1 MHTHYDH
8 SHSPSSHSSGARERA
23 FARGVPASETG
34 EQPAASQRSANE
46 SLSGF
51 SALLRESL
59 GAKSWQAWGAG
70 LRVGGADAKSV
81 RVYAPSKLHCQRLQ
95 ESVGVRKLRA
105 MWADSDPMG
114 RTLELEPEPHANDRA
129 IRRPAAPAPRATQAP
144 AAPVVAAAA
153 GGVTPPPAGPRTFA
167 NFIEGAC
174 NKVAFAAARSIAT
187 EEDAPFR
194 MLVLTGSYGGGKSH
208 IMGAIADAVTARTG
222 ADGVLACNADGFRAD
237 FVKSISEN
245 KGVDFKERQSRMRY
259 LIVDDLHL
267 LDSSKKTQ
275 AELAN
280 VAEAV
285 FAAGGRVVFASVKP
299 IEEIEGLDPR
309 LAARLG
315 GAVTCRLEQP
325 DLDHRRR
332 ILQEMAS
339 RNPMMRRGV
348 EIPEAV
354 LDYVA
359 SAIVAMP
366 RDLEAALNTVL
377 SRTAMVGLPINLETA
392 RESLSEML
400 NGAAKRVTV
409 EEIQRTVANYH
420 GMPVTVLLSKRRTRD
435 IVRPRQQAMFLCKEL
450 TTRSL
455 PDIGKRFGDMDHTT
469 VMHACKRIA
478 KLMDENTAVRSDVE
492 QLRRLLRQ
500 RRERPTVQ

>member
-1 MHTHYDH
+1 MQ
-8 SHSPSSHSSGARERA
+8 SHFEPVQSSGGTPRDRM
-23 FARGVPASETG
+23 FARGGDG
-34 EQPAASQRSANE
+34 EVRSASQVSANE
-46 SLSGF
+46 ALSVF
-51 SALLRESL
+51 SAHLRDAL
-59 GAKSWQAWGAG
+59 GAKDWASWGKE
-70 LRVGGADAKSV
+70 LRVGGADAKAV
-81 RVYAPSKLHCQRLQ
+81 RIYAPSKVHCQRIWD
-95 ESVGVRKLRA
+95 SVGARKLRA
-105 MWADSDPMG
+105 MWADADGLG
-114 RTLELEPEPHANDRA
+114 RTLELEPEPQANDRA
-129 IRRPAAPAPRATQAP
+129 IRRPTPQTQRAAQPAP
-144 AAPVVAAAA
+144 AAASPSVGA
-153 GGVTPPPAGPRTFA
+153 GVNGGATPPAGPRTFA
-167 NFIEGAC
+167 NFVEGAC
-174 NKVAFAAARSIAT
+174 NKVACASARAIAM

-194 MLVLTGSYGGGKSH
+194 LLLLTSAYGGGKSH
-208 IMGAIADAVTARTG
+208 LMDAIADAATARG
-222 ADGVLACNADGFRAD
+222 GRDSLLACNADGFRAE

-245 KGVDFKERQSRMRY
+245 KGVDFKERLSHVRM

-280 VAEAV
+280 VVEAV
-285 FAAGGRVVFASVKP
+285 LAAGGRAVFASVKP

-309 LAARLG
+309 LAARLA
-315 GAVTCRLEQP
+315 GAVTCRIEQP

-348 EIPEAV
+348 EVPEAV

-366 RDLEAALNTVL
+366 RDLEAALSTVL

-392 RESLSEML
+392 REALAEML

-420 GMPVTVLLSKRRTRD
+420 GMPVSILLSKRRTRD
-435 IVRPRQQAMFLCKEL
+435 IVRPRQQAMFLCKEF

-478 KLMDENTAVRSDVE
+478 KLMDENAVVRSDVE
-492 QLRRLLRQ
+492 ALRRMLRQ
-500 RRERPTVQ
+500 RRERPTIQ